1 MIRLLKNLHQRFAE
15 TFLKIALIISFL
27 IGNAPIFATDLPEF
41 QLKDQR
47 GKILSSKTL
56 KGKTVFLLGCSYRD
70 VVLCRKHGR
79 KIYWRMQNLI
89 DDSKDFVEFIAFLDL
104 RNAPGEVQSYI
115 DENRSKNY
123 ESIFLDTKGVLSTGI
138 RPNFS
143 WLRIFSGNKKLL
155 FESYYTE
162 VDDRTVD
169 TLYEIVR
176 KQRK

>member
-1 MIRLLKNLHQRFAE
+1 MIGFRKNRGLRFTE
-15 TFLKIALIISFL
+15 TSLKIVLTISFL
-27 IGNAPIFATDLPEF
+27 IGNVSIFASDLPEF

-47 GKILSSKTL
+47 GKILSSKNL
-56 KGKTVFLLGCSYRD
+56 KGKTVILLGCPYKD

-89 DDSKDFVEFIAFLDL
+89 DESKDFVEFIAFLDL

-123 ESIFLDTKGVLSTGI
+123 ESIFLDSKGVLSSGI
-138 RPNFS
+138 RSNFS

-169 TLYEIVR
+169 SLYEIIR